1 TFNLA
6 ILLKEGM
13 NIKEIYLFLKKFEK
27 NTFLYEVGNELGDNL
42 KKGNDIHKFIAKY
55 DFLPSEISLFLQKGK
70 VLSLVGEEFFF
81 FSEIIYKRL
90 VIQINR
96 LIEMI
101 QPILFVIIAIL
112 IVITYL
118 KMLTPIYS
126 NLGGG

>member
-1 TFNLA
+1 
-6 ILLKEGM
+6 
-13 NIKEIYLFLKKFEK
+13 
-27 NTFLYEVGNELGDNL
+27 
-42 KKGNDIHKFIAKY
+42 
-55 DFLPSEISLFLQKGK
+55 
-70 VLSLVGEEFFF
+70 SLVGEEFFF